1 MSVLNKIEYPKD
13 IRNKS
18 ISELQVLAGEIREK
32 ILEIT
37 SENGGHL
44 ASNLGVVELTIALH
58 YAFKTPRDKI
68 VWDVSHQCYTHKI
81 LTGRK
86 ESIKALRLVNGCCG
100 FTSRNES
107 VYDIFGAGHAGTAV
121 SAALGLAV
129 ARDKFKKKHKI
140 VAVLGDGSLT
150 NGISLEGLNNV
161 TNTTKDLVIIL
172 NDNKMSISENVG
184 GLTRHLNNLI
194 QKRGY
199 NRFRNYVKNRIARIP
214 EIGNRL
220 VKWVDR
226 IEEGI
231 KSMFVPGA
239 FFEELGIRY
248 IGPIDGHNIANMI
261 QTFSLIKEFDTPVVV
276 HVITEKGRGFKPAEL
291 SPERFHGLGKFD
303 PGTGE
308 VIKEDNSSLTF
319 SDAFGEAVINLGTK
333 HKDVVAITAA
343 MCSGTG
349 LKRFAEKFPDRFF
362 DVGIAEEHAV
372 VFSAGMA
379 ADGLRPVFTVYATF
393 LQRALSSVYHDI
405 CIQKLPVIIC
415 TDRTGIVDD
424 GPTHHGI
431 YDLSYLRV
439 LPNISIIYPS
449 TKEEMNLF
457 LELAYESKSPVIIRY
472 PKTSINGSYE
482 FHQEKYA
489 WGKSL
494 CLKEGTDVSIWAMGA
509 EYQTAFK
516 VAQLLEKEKISIEII
531 NPLFIIPFDS
541 DKLRQ
546 IAPAKLIVSIEDNT
560 VVGGLSSIIDEILIN
575 TEHKKVL
582 HFGWG
587 SEVIPHGTVKGIKKS
602 FGFTPENIAFEI
614 NKFLHTGKI

>member
-1 MSVLNKIEYPKD
+1 MSILDNIRYPKD
-13 IRNKS
+13 IRTKS
-18 ISELQVLAGEIREK
+18 ISELQSLAGEIRER

-37 SENGGHL
+37 SRNGGHL
-44 ASNLGVVELTIALH
+44 ASNLGVVDLTIALH

-68 VWDVSHQCYTHKI
+68 VWDVSHQCYAHKI

-86 ESIKALRLVNGCCG
+86 EFINTLRLDKGCCG
-100 FTSRNES
+100 FTSRSES
-107 VYDIFGAGHAGTAV
+107 LYDVFGAGHAGTAV
-121 SAALGLAV
+121 SSALGLAV
-129 ARDKFKKKHKI
+129 ARDKFHKKHKI

-150 NGISLEGLNNV
+150 NGISLAGLNNV
-161 TNTTKDLVIIL
+161 APTTKDMVIIL
-172 NDNKMSISENVG
+172 NDNKMSIAENVG

-199 NRFRNYVKNRIARIP
+199 NRFRNYIKNRIARIP
-214 EIGNRL
+214 EIGERL

-231 KSMFVPGA
+231 KSMLVPGA

-303 PGTGE
+303 PCTGE
-308 VIKEDNSSLTF
+308 VIKKENSSLTF
-319 SDAFGEAVINLGTK
+319 SDAFGESVTNLGTK
-333 HKDVVAITAA
+333 HQDVVAITAA

-349 LKRFAEKFPDRFF
+349 LNKFAEKFPDRFF

-372 VFSAGMA
+372 VFAAGMA
-379 ADGLRPVFTVYATF
+379 ANGLRPVFAVYATF
-393 LQRALSSVYHDI
+393 LQRALSSIYHDI
-405 CIQKLPVIIC
+405 CIQNLPVIIC
-415 TDRTGIVDD
+415 ADRAGIVED

-431 YDLSYLRV
+431 YDLSFLRT
-439 LPNISIIYPS
+439 LPNISIIHPS
-449 TKEEMNLF
+449 TKEEMDLF

-472 PKTSINGSYE
+472 PKASINGSYE
-482 FHQEKYA
+482 FHAEKYS

-494 CLKEGTDVSIWAMGA
+494 CLKEGADVSIWVTGA
-509 EYQTAFK
+509 EYHTAFK
-516 VAQLLEKEKISIEII
+516 VAELLEKEKISTEII
-531 NPLFIIPFDS
+531 NPLFIVPFDTDALKEAAS
-541 DKLRQ
+541 
-546 IAPAKLIVSIEDNT
+546 AKLIVTIEDNAII
-560 VVGGLSSIIDEILIN
+560 GGLASIIDETLIN
-575 TEHKKVL
+575 SERKGVL

-587 SEVIPHGTVKGIKKS
+587 NGIIPHGTVNGIKKN
-602 FGFTPENIAFEI
+602 FGLTPDKITFEI
-614 NKFLHTGKI
+614 KKLL

>member
-1 MSVLNKIEYPKD
+1 MPILDNIMYPKD

-18 ISELQVLAGEIREK
+18 ISELQILAGEIREK
-32 ILEIT
+32 ILEVT

-44 ASNLGVVELTIALH
+44 ASNLGAVDLTIALH

-86 ESIKALRLVNGCCG
+86 DFIKTLRMDDGCCG
-100 FTSRNES
+100 FTSRSES
-107 VYDIFGAGHAGTAV
+107 VYDVFGAGHAGTAV
-121 SAALGLAV
+121 SSALGLAA
-129 ARDKFKKKHKI
+129 ARDKFHKKHKI

-161 TNTTKDLVIIL
+161 ATTTKDMVIIL
-172 NDNKMSISENVG
+172 NDNKMSIAENVG

-199 NRFRNYVKNRIARIP
+199 NRFRNYIKNRIARIP
-214 EIGNRL
+214 KAGERL

-231 KSMFVPGA
+231 KSMLVPGA

-303 PGTGE
+303 PCTGE
-308 VIKEDNSSLTF
+308 VVKKESSSLTF
-319 SDAFGEAVINLGTK
+319 SDAFAESVTNLGTK
-333 HKDVVAITAA
+333 HQDVVAITAA

-349 LKRFAEKFPDRFF
+349 LNKFAEKFPDRFF
-362 DVGIAEEHAV
+362 DVGIAEGHAV
-372 VFSAGMA
+372 VFAAGMA
-379 ADGLRPVFTVYATF
+379 ANGLRPVFAVYATF

-405 CIQKLPVIIC
+405 CIQNLPVIIC
-415 TDRTGIVDD
+415 ADRSGIVDD

-431 YDLSYLRV
+431 YDLSFLRT
-439 LPNISIIYPS
+439 LPNISIIHPS
-449 TKEEMNLF
+449 TREEMDLL
-457 LELAYESKSPVIIRY
+457 LELAYESNSPVVIRY
-472 PKTSINGSYE
+472 PKASFNGSYE
-482 FHQEKYA
+482 FQPEKYE

-494 CLKEGTDVSIWAMGA
+494 RLREGADVSIWAAGA
-509 EYQTAFK
+509 EYQTALK
-516 VAQLLEKEKISIEII
+516 TAELLGNEKISVEII
-531 NPLFIIPFDS
+531 NPLFIVPFDIDALKQAAS
-541 DKLRQ
+541 
-546 IAPAKLIVSIEDNT
+546 AKLIVTIEDNT
-560 VVGGLSSIIDEILIN
+560 IVGGLASIVDETLIN
-575 TEHKKVL
+575 FKHKGVL

-587 SEVIPHGTVKGIKKS
+587 NKLIPHGTVKGIKKN
-602 FGFTPENIAFEI
+602 FGLTPDKIAFEI
-614 NKFLHTGKI
+614 KKFL

>member
-1 MSVLNKIEYPKD
+1 MKVLDNIRYPKD

-18 ISELQVLAGEIREK
+18 IPELQALAGEIREK
-32 ILEIT
+32 ILEVT
-37 SENGGHL
+37 SKNGGHL
-44 ASNLGVVELTIALH
+44 ASNLGVVDLTIALH

-68 VWDVSHQCYTHKI
+68 VWDVSHQCYAHKI

-86 ESIKALRLVNGCCG
+86 EFIKTLRMDNGCCG

-107 VYDIFGAGHAGTAV
+107 LYDVFGAGHAGTAV
-121 SAALGLAV
+121 SSALGLAA
-129 ARDKFKKKHKI
+129 ARDKFHKKHKI

-161 TNTTKDLVIIL
+161 TATTKDLIIIL
-172 NDNKMSISENVG
+172 NDNKMSIAENVG

-199 NRFRNYVKNRIARIP
+199 NRLRNYIKNRIARIP
-214 EIGNRL
+214 KVGEQL

-231 KSMFVPGA
+231 KSMLVPGA

-291 SPERFHGLGKFD
+291 SPEQFHGLGKFD
-303 PGTGE
+303 PCTGE
-308 VIKEDNSSLTF
+308 VIKKENSSLTF
-319 SDAFGEAVINLGTK
+319 SDAFGESVTNLGTK
-333 HKDVVAITAA
+333 HQNVVAITAA

-349 LKRFAEKFPDRFF
+349 LNKFAEKFPNRFF
-362 DVGIAEEHAV
+362 DVGIAEGHAV
-372 VFSAGMA
+372 VFAAGMA
-379 ADGLRPVFTVYATF
+379 ANGLRPVFAVYATF

-405 CIQKLPVIIC
+405 CVQNLPVIIC

-431 YDLSYLRV
+431 YDLSFLRT

-449 TKEEMNLF
+449 IKEEMDLF
-457 LELAYESKSPVIIRY
+457 LELAYESNSPVIIRY
-472 PKTSINGSYE
+472 PKASINGSYE
-482 FHQEKYA
+482 FQPEKYA

-494 CLKEGTDVSIWAMGA
+494 CLKEGTDVSIWVTGA

-516 VAQLLEKEKISIEII
+516 VAELLEKEKISAEII
-531 NPLFIIPFDS
+531 NSLFIVPFDS
-541 DKLRQ
+541 DILKK
-546 IAPAKLIVSIEDNT
+546 AAAEKKLIVTIEDNMI
-560 VVGGLSSIIDEILIN
+560 VGGLASIVDEILIN
-575 TEHKKVL
+575 SEHKGVL

-587 SEVIPHGTVKGIKKS
+587 NGIIPHGTVNRIRKS
-602 FGFTPENIAFEI
+602 FGLIPDKIASEI
-614 NKFLHTGKI
+614 KNFL

>member
-1 MSVLNKIEYPKD
+1 MSILDNIRYPKD

-18 ISELQVLAGEIREK
+18 ISELQVLAEEIRGK
-32 ILEIT
+32 ILEVT

-44 ASNLGVVELTIALH
+44 ASNLGVVDLTIALH

-86 ESIKALRLVNGCCG
+86 DFIKTLRLDEGCCG
-100 FTSRNES
+100 FTSRSES
-107 VYDIFGAGHAGTAV
+107 LYDIFGAGHAGTAV
-121 SAALGLAV
+121 SSALGLAA
-129 ARDKFKKKHKI
+129 ARDKFHKKHKI

-161 TNTTKDLVIIL
+161 ASTTKDLVIVL
-172 NDNKMSISENVG
+172 NDNKMSIAENVG

-199 NRFRNYVKNRIARIP
+199 NRFRNYIKSRIARIP
-214 EIGNRL
+214 KAGEFL
-220 VKWVDR
+220 AKWVDR

-231 KSMFVPGA
+231 KSMLVPGA

-303 PGTGE
+303 PSTGE
-308 VIKEDNSSLTF
+308 VIKKETSSLTF
-319 SDAFGEAVINLGTK
+319 SDAFGESVTNLGTK
-333 HKDVVAITAA
+333 HQDVVAITAA

-349 LKRFAEKFPDRFF
+349 LDKFAEKFPDRFF
-362 DVGIAEEHAV
+362 DVGIAEGHAV
-372 VFSAGMA
+372 VFAAGMA
-379 ADGLRPVFTVYATF
+379 ANGLRPVFAVYATF

-405 CIQKLPVIIC
+405 CVQNLPVIIC
-415 TDRTGIVDD
+415 ADRAGVVDD

-431 YDLSYLRV
+431 YDLSFLRT
-439 LPNISIIYPS
+439 LPNISIIHPS
-449 TKEEMNLF
+449 IKEEMDLF
-457 LELAYESKSPVIIRY
+457 LELAYEAKSPVIIRY
-472 PKTSINGSYE
+472 PKASINGSYE
-482 FHQEKYA
+482 FQPEKYA

-494 CLKEGTDVSIWAMGA
+494 RLKEGADVSIWAAGA

-516 VAQLLEKEKISIEII
+516 VAELLDKEKINSEII
-531 NPLFIIPFDS
+531 NPLFIVPFDTDALKQAAS
-541 DKLRQ
+541 
-546 IAPAKLIVSIEDNT
+546 AKLIVTIEDNT
-560 VVGGLSSIIDEILIN
+560 IAGGLASVVDEALIN
-575 TEHKKVL
+575 FKHKGVL

-587 SEVIPHGTVKGIKKS
+587 NGVISHGTVKGIKKT
-602 FGFTPENIAFEI
+602 FGLTPEKIVFEI
-614 NKFLHTGKI
+614 KKLL